1 MREKL
6 EQLRKDMYE
15 YAKYL
20 EEETYQPYEDIMIFA
35 IRLRKILENG
45 NE

>member
-1 MREKL
+1 MKEKL

-20 EEETYQPYEDIMIFA
+20 EEETYQPYEEVQKFA
-35 IRLRKILENG
+35 IRLRKILEEEN
-45 NE
+45 